1 MHRLTLN
8 HLIAALVGI
17 LVSSLA
23 SAEPVIQSLSAPVM
37 RILSAEQA
45 HAQAQLLQS
54 LTSDAAEVV
63 DIPPF
68 PRAATG
74 KASLQPLY
82 SSQQG
87 SWPFESFV
95 HAGLFK
101 VIGNYQVKHPRMLY
115 ISGGHLTLAQVRQQ
129 LGDNEALRP
138 HQDGFLLTYPLMI
151 APGATLSIE
160 DTQLYLYAHSGAAII
175 NQGRLQIISSAVQSW
190 SGESRKE
197 RAYRPFIMAW
207 AGSQTRIVDS
217 QLSRL
222 GYNAHLARGLSAARS
237 VHQAASVPPARLLI
251 RGSTLEQLSSVQ
263 LQNSDALIQASSFRQ
278 MQLYAIDAENS
289 RLNAD
294 GNSIDEV
301 RNHSGIR
308 LRGASR
314 ALLLNND
321 IRRTGKAGIEVASFS
336 GTLLARA
343 NVLHNNATHAV
354 QLREMDPRGVV
365 VLHDNRLAHASQN
378 LVDAHGAGR
387 LLLSENRLADA
398 GHAISLQG
406 MGQALIL
413 DNQFAAIEQSG
424 IKSVGMQA
432 VLLGGN
438 QFDAKVIRQR
448 LFEGDLLPVQSH
460 IVDATISQACYLQ
473 IGAGADDQPHPQ
485 ESCPAPN

>member
-8 HLIAALVGI
+8 HLIAALAGI
-17 LVSSLA
+17 LVSGLA
-23 SAEPVIQSLSAPVM
+23 SAEPVIQSLTAPAM
-37 RILSAEQA
+37 RIVSAEQA
-45 HAQAQLLQS
+45 HARAQQLELLA
-54 LTSDAAEVV
+54 SDAAEVA
-63 DIPPF
+63 DIPAF
-68 PRAATG
+68 SRSGAG

-101 VIGNYQVKHPRMLY
+101 VIGSYQVKHPRMVQ
-115 ISGGHLTLAQVRQQ
+115 ISGGHLTLTQVRQQ
-129 LGDNEALRP
+129 LGDSEALRP
-138 HQDGFLLTYPLMI
+138 HRDGYLLTYPLMI

-175 NQGRLQIISSAVQSW
+175 NQGRLQIIRSRVESW

-207 AGSQTRIVDS
+207 AGSQTRVVDS

-237 VHQAASVPPARLLI
+237 VHQAANVPPARLLI

-263 LQNSDALIQASSFRQ
+263 LQNSEALIQASSFRQ
-278 MQLYAIDAENS
+278 MQLYAIDTENS

-321 IRRTGKAGIEVASFS
+321 IRRTGKAGIELSSFS

-343 NVLHNNATHAV
+343 NVLNDNATHAV
-354 QLREMDPRGVV
+354 QLREMDARGVV
-365 VLHDNRLAHASQN
+365 VLHDNRLAHANQN
-378 LVDAHGAGR
+378 LVDAHSAGR
-387 LLLSENRLADA
+387 LLLRENRLADA

-406 MGQALIL
+406 AGQVLIL

-424 IKSVGMQA
+424 LKSIGVQQL
-432 VLLGGN
+432 LLGGN

-460 IVDATISQACYLQ
+460 IVEATISQACYLQ
-473 IGAGADDQPHPQ
+473 IGAGADDQSQ
-485 ESCPAPN
+485 QQASCPAPN